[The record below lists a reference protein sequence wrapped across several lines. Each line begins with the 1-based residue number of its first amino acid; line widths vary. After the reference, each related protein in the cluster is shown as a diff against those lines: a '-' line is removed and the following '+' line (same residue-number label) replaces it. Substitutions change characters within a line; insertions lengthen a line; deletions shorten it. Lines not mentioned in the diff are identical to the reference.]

1 MQGSNQESRIKLGSD
16 LPSDRARV
24 WAKISSR
31 IWDIIYGGMYSN
43 PKNKMKP
50 LKQANLPKQP
60 EQNKQT
66 ETAKT
71 IKNEITT

>member
-1 MQGSNQESRIKLGSD
+1 
-16 LPSDRARV
+16 
-24 WAKISSR
+24 
-31 IWDIIYGGMYSN
+31 
-43 PKNKMKP
+43 MKP

-60 EQNKQT
+60 EQNRQT